1 MQEFF
6 ELGQIVNTFGIKGFV
21 KIVPY
26 TEDISRFEQLDKV
39 FLVKNNNK
47 TEYEIEDVKYHK
59 NFVLIKFKNVNTV
72 EDAESLRNYYIQVKR
87 EALGEPEEGTY
98 YIADLL
104 GLEVYSDDGKFLGIL
119 DDIYNTGSNDI
130 YVVKEKSGKQIL
142 LPAISDVI
150 KEINIADKKI
160 LVHLINGL

>member
-39 FLVKNNNK
+39 LLVKNNNK

-59 NFVLIKFKNVNTV
+59 NFVLIKFKNVNTAQ
-72 EDAESLRNYYIQVKR
+72 DAESLRNYYIQVKR

-119 DDIYNTGSNDI
+119 DDIY
-130 YVVKEKSGKQIL
+130 VVKEKNGKQIL

-150 KEINIADKKI
+150 KEINITDKKI